1 VQKEIMRRT
10 KKGFR
15 QNKYT
20 KATYPKKQF
29 RRSAGS
35 RNDTLNGLEQEV
47 LAILY
52 KEEKPQTTAKII
64 DALSLTHSDNKM
76 LSNVLTDLCQRDIIS
91 CSRSKKSGRLYG
103 IMKDANL
110 VEGLVEV
117 HPRGFGFAIIGDQP
131 AASQKADKSLRQ
143 DPFISPDNFGSAHHG
158 DQALFKL
165 TSKKGGRTGAQKR
178 GRTEA
183 KVIKVL
189 QRATTALVGIYEA
202 GRQTSLVIPEDE
214 RFLFNILVNRRNSCG
229 AKNGE
234 AVVVEVTDF
243 KTGKRNPEGRIV
255 EVLGD
260 PEDIRVQTE
269 IVIRKHKLPHT
280 FSDRALHEA
289 DSYPD
294 TMPEEKER
302 LDLRDIPHVT
312 IDGETARD
320 FDDAVAVEKTAKG
333 WLLYVSIADVSYYV
347 KPGSALDKEA
357 YERGTSVY
365 FPNRV
370 VPMLPERLSNNLC
383 SLVPNEL
390 RPAFTAIMEFDPKGK
405 ILAKKFTRSIIK
417 SHHRLT
423 YTIVKQILVDRDSEL
438 TKEYSDILVLLKEMG
453 KLAAILEK
461 KRLMRGSI
469 GFSIPE
475 AQVLIDADEQVSDI
489 IRAERNMAHKL
500 IEEFMLAANEAV
512 AETLETK
519 NYPTLYRIHEQPDD
533 VKVMEFTS
541 FARTLGLNLPA
552 DIGSPK
558 WFGKILSMVANTP
571 KEYIV
576 NNILLRTMQRARY
589 SNENVGHFG
598 LAATHYTHF
607 TSPIRRYPD
616 LIVHRTLANMLTNKK
631 SSGSSPAVDLQQA
644 GDFLSGRERAAVLAD
659 REMTDRLKAR
669 FMAGKTGEDFDG
681 IISGVT
687 AFGLFIELLDHFV
700 SGAIEIA
707 NLKGDH
713 YQFDDKNYRLIGSRT
728 NKVFQVGEMVRV
740 KVASVDVKQ
749 RKINF
754 VLEGQVKG

>member
-1 VQKEIMRRT
+1 MRRT
-10 KKGFR
+10 KKRFR
-15 QNKYT
+15 LNRYS
-20 KATYPKKQF
+20 KASQEKKKF

-35 RNDTLNGLEQEV
+35 RKNHYFHTLNGLEQEV

-52 KEEKPQTTAKII
+52 KEKKPQTKANII
-64 DALSLTHSDNKM
+64 DALSLTRSDNKM

-91 CSRSKKSGRLYG
+91 CSKSKKLGRLYG
-103 IMKDANL
+103 LIKDASL
-110 VEGLVEV
+110 VEGTVEV
-117 HPRGFGFAIIGDQP
+117 HPRGFGFAIIVDQQ
-131 AASQKADKSLRQ
+131 AAHQKADKSLRQ

-158 DQALFKL
+158 DRALFRL
-165 TSKKGGRTGAQKR
+165 TSKKR

-183 KVIKVL
+183 KVVKVFH
-189 QRATTALVGIYEA
+189 RAATALVGIYEA

-214 RFLFNILVNRRNSCG
+214 RFLFNILVNRKNSCG
-229 AKNGE
+229 ARNGD

-269 IVIRKHKLPHT
+269 IVIRKHKLPHK

-289 DSYPD
+289 DNYPGTISD
-294 TMPEEKER
+294 KKER
-302 LDLRDIPHVT
+302 LDLQDIPHVT

-333 WLLYVSIADVSYYV
+333 WRLYVSIADVSYYV
-347 KPGSALDKEA
+347 KPGSILDREA

-383 SLVPNEL
+383 SLLPNEL
-390 RPAFTAIMEFDPKGK
+390 RPAFSVIMEFNPKGK

-423 YTIVKQILVDRDSEL
+423 YTIVKQILVDSDYEL
-438 TKEYSDILVLLKEMG
+438 TREYSDILAQLKEMA
-453 KLAAILEK
+453 KLAEILEK
-461 KRLMRGSI
+461 NRLMRGSI

-533 VKVMEFTS
+533 VKVTEFTA

-552 DIGSPK
+552 DSGSPK
-558 WFGKILSMVANTP
+558 WFGKILSMVADTP

-598 LAATHYTHF
+598 LAATYYTHF

-616 LIVHRTLANMLTNKK
+616 LIVHRTLADMLTKK
-631 SSGSSPAVDLQQA
+631 KITGSSPAVDLKQA

-659 REMTDRLKAR
+659 REMTDRLKVR
-669 FMAGKTGEDFDG
+669 FMAAKTGEDFDG

-713 YQFDDKNYRLIGSRT
+713 YQFDEKNYQLVGSRT
-728 NKVFQVGEMVRV
+728 NQVFQIGDMVTV
-740 KVASVDVKQ
+740 KVASVEISQ
-749 RKINF
+749 RRINF
-754 VLEGQVKG
+754 VLDEENKAKG

>member
-1 VQKEIMRRT
+1 MRRT
-10 KKGFR
+10 KKGSR
-15 QNKYT
+15 QNNYS
-20 KATYPKKQF
+20 KAGISKKF
-29 RRSAGS
+29 RRSAGP
-35 RNDTLNGLEQEV
+35 RKTDGLNNQNALEQEV

-52 KEEKPQTTAKII
+52 REKEPLTSLDIM
-64 DALSLTHSDNKM
+64 DALSLTRSDKKK
-76 LSNVLTDLCQRDIIS
+76 LSSLLTDLCQRYIIS
-91 CSRSKKSGRLYG
+91 CSKSKKAGRVYG
-103 IMKDANL
+103 LMKDANL
-110 VEGLVEV
+110 AEGTVEV
-117 HPRGFGFAIIGDQP
+117 HPRGFGFAIIG
-131 AASQKADKSLRQ
+131 ASPGTPQKTDKSLRQ
-143 DPFISPDNFGSAHHG
+143 DPFIAPDNLGSAHHG
-158 DQALFKL
+158 DRALFKL
-165 TSKKGGRTGAQKR
+165 TSKKRERTGAKKR

-183 KVIKVL
+183 RVIKVIK
-189 QRATTALVGIYEA
+189 RAATSLVGTYEA

-214 RFLFNILVNRRNSCG
+214 RFLFNILVHRKNSCG
-229 AKNGE
+229 ARNGD

-243 KTGKRNPEGRIV
+243 KSGKRNPEGRIV

-269 IVIRKHKLPHT
+269 IVIRKHNLPHK
-280 FSDRALHEA
+280 FSDEALQEA

-294 TMPEEKER
+294 TMPEEKGR
-302 LDLRDIPHVT
+302 LDLREIPHVT

-333 WLLYVSIADVSYYV
+333 LRLNVSIADVSYYV

-390 RPAFTAIMEFDPKGK
+390 RPAFTAIMEFDRKGK

-438 TKEYSDILVLLKEMG
+438 IKEYSDIIAQLKEMG
-453 KLAAILEK
+453 QLAAILEK
-461 KRLMRGSI
+461 KRLARGSI

-475 AQVLIDADEQVSDI
+475 AQVLIDAEEQVSDI

-519 NYPTLYRIHEQPDD
+519 NYPALYRIHENPDD
-533 VKVMEFTS
+533 LKVAEFTA
-541 FARTLGLNLPA
+541 FARTLGLHLP
-552 DIGSPK
+552 DDSGSPK
-558 WFGKILSMVANTP
+558 WFGKILSLVANTP

-598 LAATHYTHF
+598 LAATYYTHF

-616 LIVHRTLANMLTNKK
+616 LIVHRTLANLLTNKK
-631 SSGSSPAVDLQQA
+631 SSGTSPAVDLQQA

-659 REMTDRLKAR
+659 REMTDRLKVR
-669 FMAGKTGEDFDG
+669 FMAEKTGESFDG

-713 YQFDDKNYRLIGSRT
+713 YQFDEKSYRLIGSRT

-740 KVASVDVKQ
+740 KVESVDVRQ
-749 RKINF
+749 RRINF
-754 VLEGQVKG
+754 VLD

>member
-1 VQKEIMRRT
+1 MRRT
-10 KKGFR
+10 KRGFR
-15 QNKYT
+15 QNKYS
-20 KATYPKKQF
+20 KASQEKKKF

-35 RNDTLNGLEQEV
+35 LKNHHFDTLNGLEQEV

-52 KEEKPQTTAKII
+52 NEKKPQTKANII
-64 DALSLTHSDNKM
+64 NALSLTRSDNKM

-103 IMKDANL
+103 LIKDASL
-110 VEGLVEV
+110 VEGIVEV
-117 HPRGFGFAIIGDQP
+117 HPRGFGFAIIGDQQ
-131 AASQKADKSLRQ
+131 AAHQKADKSLRQ

-158 DQALFKL
+158 DRALFRL
-165 TSKKGGRTGAQKR
+165 TSKKR

-183 KVIKVL
+183 KVIKVIH
-189 QRATTALVGIYEA
+189 RAATALVGIYEA

-214 RFLFNILVNRRNSCG
+214 RFLFNIMVNRKNSCG
-229 AKNGE
+229 ARNGD

-269 IVIRKHKLPHT
+269 IVIRKHKLPHK

-289 DSYPD
+289 DNYSD
-294 TMPEEKER
+294 TITEEKER
-302 LDLRDIPHVT
+302 LDLQNIPHVT

-333 WLLYVSIADVSYYV
+333 WRLYVSIADVSYYV
-347 KPGSALDKEA
+347 KPGSALDREA

-383 SLVPNEL
+383 SLLPNEL
-390 RPAFTAIMEFDPKGK
+390 RPAFSALMEFDTKGK

-423 YTIVKQILVDRDSEL
+423 YTIVKRILVDRDREL
-438 TKEYSDILVLLKEMG
+438 TSEY
-453 KLAAILEK
+453 LEK
-461 KRLMRGSI
+461 NRLMRGSI

-512 AETLETK
+512 AEILETK

-533 VKVMEFTS
+533 VKVTEFTA

-552 DIGSPK
+552 DSGTPK
-558 WFGKILSMVANTP
+558 WFGKILSMVADTP

-598 LAATHYTHF
+598 LSATYYTHF

-616 LIVHRTLANMLTNKK
+616 LIVHRTLADMLTKK
-631 SSGSSPAVDLQQA
+631 KITGSSPAVDLKQA

-659 REMTDRLKAR
+659 REMTDRLKVR
-669 FMAGKTGEDFDG
+669 FMAGKTGENFDG
-681 IISGVT
+681 IIAGVT

-713 YQFDDKNYRLIGSRT
+713 YQFDEKNYRLVGSRT
-728 NKVFQVGEMVRV
+728 NQVFQIGDMVTV
-740 KVASVDVKQ
+740 KVASVDISQ
-749 RKINF
+749 RRINF
-754 VLEGQVKG
+754 VLDEKNKPKG